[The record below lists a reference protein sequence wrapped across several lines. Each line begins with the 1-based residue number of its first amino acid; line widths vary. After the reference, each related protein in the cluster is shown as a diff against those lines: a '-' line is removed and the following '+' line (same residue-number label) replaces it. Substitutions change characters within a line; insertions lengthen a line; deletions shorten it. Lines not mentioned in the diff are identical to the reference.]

1 MNIDAINITLPSSE
15 KFSREFISIYSP
27 VTWLNGTPI
36 HCFLTTLSIS
46 DLHSDIKLMEDI
58 PGVERW
64 GFEALFQRVLNKQR
78 VQREIVRGFLKNDN
92 RVKFFPPVT
101 IALLP
106 AEHNRP
112 QQTYG
117 KSVLDKTVASGDRH
131 HWKLD
136 GLSINW
142 LIPYPPGS
150 VPEHGHPSQIKWS
163 HSKFIAVAIDGQH
176 RIAALREFIGEHD
189 QDASLKDIAAT
200 IMVFDPKL
208 ILGRTILQATREIFV
223 DVNSRAKPV
232 DQSRLILLNDQDACS
247 DVTRRLISDSF
258 DESGQL
264 SRIEYA
270 PLGDEFKFEMLTGIP
285 QEMVN
290 ITAGKESSDTT
301 KLSPWQFTSAFIIHR
316 VVRQFMLLNR
326 WREFEELLALRAI
339 QSKGPES
346 PEQAIIDRRSL
357 FDSDDP
363 DETDQVWIPGDDMFS
378 FQPTVADWVAD
389 RFYLMWG
396 ALLRGVFTAFSPY
409 KKLIEQ
415 FQNTCADAGQ
425 DSFLM
430 RSLLVGEATAKDGF
444 EHKDFNSATWKVLKD
459 SDPKKAEAVFDRIS
473 GIKRPANWEKTD
485 ISWLSVT
492 QRGLLFE
499 PRMLRRAMEAAR
511 GQEYDSR
518 EAFAVDYVTQLNA
531 LHRDRWFERTF
542 VVEEKSVWGGII
554 LSFNPEGAPNVDPSD
569 GAAKRLGQFLR
580 LLIAVR
586 LAGEWKPDFEAR
598 QGLKGP
604 FGKVLEGYRKYL
616 LATDPNMPEAEQYSA
631 ARKRLYAV
639 LNRAKPASQAPPTI

>member
-1 MNIDAINITLPSSE
+1 MNIETLDITLPSSE
-15 KFSREFISIYSP
+15 KFSRELISVYSP

-117 KSVLDKTVASGDRH
+117 ESVLEKSEKDGRH
-131 HWKLD
+131 QWKID
-136 GLSINW
+136 GLSIDW
-142 LIPYPPGS
+142 LIPYPQGKS
-150 VPEHGHPSQIKWS
+150 PEHGHPSRVKWS

-200 IMVFDPKL
+200 IIVFDPEQ

-232 DQSRLILLNDQDACS
+232 DQSRLILLNDKDACS
-247 DVTRRLISDSF
+247 DVTRRLILDSF
-258 DESGQL
+258 NESGQPTNV
-264 SRIEYA
+264 EYA
-270 PLGDEFKFEMLTGIP
+270 PLSEEFRFEILAGIP
-285 QEMVN
+285 QELVN

-301 KLSPWQFTSAFIIHR
+301 KLAPWQFTSAFIIHR

-326 WREFEELLALRAI
+326 WREFEELLALSSI
-339 QSKGPES
+339 QTKGPES
-346 PEQAIIDRRSL
+346 PEQAILDRRAL
-357 FDSDDP
+357 FDSGDP
-363 DETDQVWIPGDDMFS
+363 DDIEQVWIPGDDMFS
-378 FQPTVADWVAD
+378 FQPAVADWVAD
-389 RFYLMWG
+389 RFFSMWG

-415 FQNTCADAGQ
+415 FQNACADCGSDAE
-425 DSFLM
+425 LM
-430 RSLLVGEATAKDGF
+430 RSLLVGEATAKDSF
-444 EHKDFNSATWKVLKD
+444 EHKDFNSATWRVLKD
-459 SDPKKAEAVFDRIS
+459 TDAKKAEAVFDRIS
-473 GIKRPANWEKTD
+473 GIKRPESWEKND

-518 EAFAVDYVTQLNA
+518 EAFAVDYVKHLNA
-531 LHRDRWFERTF
+531 LHLDRWFERTLLIAD
-542 VVEEKSVWGGII
+542 KPAWGGVI
-554 LSFNPEGAPNVDPSD
+554 LNFNPEGAPNVDPSD
-569 GAAKRLGQFLR
+569 GSAKRLGCFLR

-586 LAGEWKPDFEAR
+586 LAGEWKPEFESR

-604 FGKVLEGYRKYL
+604 FGKVIEGYRKYVVAADPSIPEEDQ
-616 LATDPNMPEAEQYSA
+616 LALAKE
-631 ARKRLYAV
+631 RLYAV
-639 LNRAKPASQAPPTI
+639 LEHAKFKI